1 MKKNNWLL
9 VLGIIL
15 AVVVVGILSY
25 INVYNSLVRMD
36 ESINTQWSQVE
47 NQMQRRYDLIPNLI
61 STVKGYA
68 THEKE
73 IFENIAASRAKLAGA
88 KTINDKVNASNGME
102 NAISRLL
109 VVVEQYPN
117 LKANESFTRLM
128 DELAG
133 AENRL
138 AVERMRYNEL
148 VKDLNIKIRNF
159 PVSLFAKQMGFEKKD
174 LFKVQEKAKEVP
186 KVEFNK

>member
-1 MKKNNWLL
+1 MFFG
-9 VLGIIL
+9 VIL
-15 AVVVVGILSY
+15 AVIVVGIFSY
-25 INVYNSLVRMD
+25 INIYNSMVRM
-36 ESINTQWSQVE
+36 EEGINTQWAQVE
-47 NQMQRRYDLIPNLI
+47 NQMQRRYDLIPNLVN
-61 STVKGYA
+61 TAKGFA
-68 THEKE
+68 AHEKE

-88 KTINDKVNASNGME
+88 KTLNDKVNASNGME

-117 LKANESFTRLM
+117 LKANENFTRLM

-138 AVERMRYNEL
+138 SVERMRFNEL
-148 VKDLNIKIRNF
+148 VKDFNIKMRNF
-159 PVSLFAKQMGFEKKD
+159 PTSLFAKQMGFEKKD
-174 LFKVQEKAKEVP
+174 LFKVQEPAKEVP